1 MEKQEPIGFVEIC
14 LRILNN
20 DLKHFKF
27 VAAFVLIPT
36 IVVFVMVMWVVK
48 PKYAASAIVTPPAS
62 TQSMAG
68 ALSGMLG
75 GASGM
80 TSFLGLSETSEDAN
94 AVWTILNSWELH
106 NMVIDKFDLARHYEF
121 KGKFHADLLKEFRKN
136 FGLEMNKEE
145 MFSLY
150 YKDTDPKLA
159 VKVIQFMLEKAD
171 SSFNAFKTRQARQSR
186 EYFQSRLDSCEHA
199 LDSLLKDFVNFQVTN
214 NVYEPTVQLEA
225 TIKYLSELQA
235 MREEVN
241 MEMNFEKLDRGENS
255 KRYQELSKRM
265 KGMNSALGGTLKGK
279 HSDIGIMELKKSPQL
294 YSEYLRREAEIRI
307 QEAMYKVL
315 RQQSEQMRME
325 EAKMLTNLHV
335 LEPPWENDKKVSPL
349 RSVALI
355 FTVMVSSLFVTL
367 LCNFIEF
374 MKAESARGSRVAEDW
389 ASITRIFRRKSK
401 KA

>member
-36 IVVFVMVMWVVK
+36 IVAFVMVMWVVK

-214 NVYEPTVQLEA
+214 NVYEPNVQLEA

-335 LEPPWENDKKVSPL
+335 LEPPWENDKKISPKRGL
-349 RSVALI
+349 LLV
-355 FTVMVSSLFVTL
+355 FTVFFTFFFATF
-367 LCNFIEF
+367 LCNLVEY
-374 MKAESARGSRVAEDW
+374 MRSESRTNSKTAAEWDFFVKK
-389 ASITRIFRRKSK
+389 IFFWRK
-401 KA
+401 

>member
-1 MEKQEPIGFVEIC
+1 MEKQESIGFVEIC
-14 LRILNN
+14 LRIVNN
-20 DLKHFKF
+20 DLKHFNLI
-27 VAAFVLIPT
+27 VALVMIPT
-36 IVVFVMVMWVVK
+36 ILAFVMVMWVVK

-62 TQSMAG
+62 SQTMAG

-80 TSFLGLSETSEDAN
+80 SSLLGLSETSEDAN

-121 KGKFHADLLKEFRKN
+121 KGKFHADLLREFRKN
-136 FGLEMNKEE
+136 FGLELNKEE

-159 VKVIQFMLEKAD
+159 VEVVKFMLEKAD
-171 SSFNAFKTRQARQSR
+171 SAFNAFKTKQARQSR
-186 EYFQSRLDSCEHA
+186 EYFQSRLDSCEHV
-199 LDSLLKDFVNFQVTN
+199 LDSLLKDFVNFQVSK
-214 NVYEPTVQLEA
+214 NVYEPGVQLEA

-235 MREEVN
+235 MREEMS

-255 KRYQELSKRM
+255 KRYQELAKRM

-279 HSDIGIMELKKSPQL
+279 HSDIGILELKKSPEL

-315 RQQSEQMRME
+315 RQQSEQMRLE

-335 LEPPWENDKKVSPL
+335 LEPPWENDKKISPK
-349 RSVALI
+349 RGLI
-355 FTVMVSSLFVTL
+355 LVFTVFFSFFFASLF
-367 LCNFIEF
+367 CNFIEF
-374 MKAESARGSRVAEDW
+374 MRSESRTNSRTGAEWKFFVGKVCFW
-389 ASITRIFRRKSK
+389 RK
-401 KA
+401 

>member
-1 MEKQEPIGFVEIC
+1 MEKQESIGFVEIC

-27 VAAFVLIPT
+27 VAALVFIPT
-36 IVVFVMVMWVVK
+36 IVAFVMVMWVVK

-62 TQSMAG
+62 AQSMAG

-159 VKVIQFMLEKAD
+159 VEVIKFILDKAD
-171 SSFNAFKTRQARQSR
+171 SAFNAFKTRQARQSR

-335 LEPPWENDKKVSPL
+335 LEPPWENDKKISPK
-349 RSVALI
+349 RGLI
-355 FTVMVSSLFVTL
+355 LVFTVFFTFFFATL
-367 LCNFIEF
+367 LCNLVEY
-374 MKAESARGSRVAEDW
+374 MRSESRTNSKTAAEWDFFVKKICFW
-389 ASITRIFRRKSK
+389 RK
-401 KA
+401 

>member
-1 MEKQEPIGFVEIC
+1 MEKQESIGFAEIC

-27 VAAFVLIPT
+27 VVTFVLIPT
-36 IVVFVMVMWVVK
+36 IIVFIAVMWIVK

-62 TQSMAG
+62 TQPMAG
-68 ALSGMLG
+68 ALSGLMG
-75 GASGM
+75 GSGM
-80 TSFLGLSETSEDAN
+80 TSLLGISMDNEDAN
-94 AVWTILNSWELH
+94 AVWTIFNSWELH
-106 NMVIDKFDLARHYEF
+106 DMVINKFDLARHYEF

-335 LEPPWENDKKVSPL
+335 LEPPWENDKKISPKRGL
-349 RSVALI
+349 LLV
-355 FTVMVSSLFVTL
+355 FTVFITFFFATL
-367 LCNFIEF
+367 LCNLVEY
-374 MKAESARGSRVAEDW
+374 MRSESRTNSKTAAEWDFFVKK
-389 ASITRIFRRKSK
+389 IFFWRK
-401 KA
+401 

>member
-1 MEKQEPIGFVEIC
+1 MEKQESIGFVEIC

-27 VAAFVLIPT
+27 VIALVLIPT
-36 IVVFVMVMWVVK
+36 IVAFVMVMWVVK

-62 TQSMAG
+62 AQSMAG

-159 VKVIQFMLEKAD
+159 VEVIKFILDKAD
-171 SSFNAFKTRQARQSR
+171 SAFNAFKTRQARQSR

-335 LEPPWENDKKVSPL
+335 LEPPWENDKKISPK
-349 RSVALI
+349 RGLI
-355 FTVMVSSLFVTL
+355 LVFTVFFTFFFATL
-367 LCNFIEF
+367 LCNLVEY
-374 MKAESARGSRVAEDW
+374 MRSESRTNSKTAAEWDFFVKKICFW
-389 ASITRIFRRKSK
+389 RK
-401 KA
+401 

>member
-1 MEKQEPIGFVEIC
+1 MEKQESIGFVEIC

-27 VAAFVLIPT
+27 VIALVLIPT
-36 IVVFVMVMWVVK
+36 IVAFVMVMWVVK

-62 TQSMAG
+62 AQSMAG

-80 TSFLGLSETSEDAN
+80 TSLLGLSETSEDAN

-106 NMVIDKFDLARHYEF
+106 NMVIDKFDLARHYKF

-136 FGLEMNKEE
+136 FGLETNKEE

-159 VKVIQFMLEKAD
+159 VEVIKFILDKAD
-171 SSFNAFKTRQARQSR
+171 SAFNAFKTRQARQSR
-186 EYFQSRLDSCEHA
+186 EYLQSRLDSCEHA

-335 LEPPWENDKKVSPL
+335 LEPPWENDKKISPK
-349 RSVALI
+349 RGLI
-355 FTVMVSSLFVTL
+355 LVFTVFFTFFFATL
-367 LCNFIEF
+367 LCNLVEY
-374 MKAESARGSRVAEDW
+374 MRSESRTNSKTAAEWDFFVKKICFW
-389 ASITRIFRRKSK
+389 RK
-401 KA
+401 

>member
-1 MEKQEPIGFVEIC
+1 MEKQESIGFVEIC

-20 DLKHFKF
+20 DLKHFKLI
-27 VAAFVLIPT
+27 VALVMIPT
-36 IVVFVMVMWVVK
+36 ILAFVMVMWVVK

-62 TQSMAG
+62 SQTMAG

-80 TSFLGLSETSEDAN
+80 SSLLGLSETSEDAN

-106 NMVIDKFDLARHYEF
+106 DMVIKNFDLARHYEF
-121 KGKFHADLLKEFRKN
+121 KGKFHADLLREFRKN
-136 FGLEMNKEE
+136 FGLELNKEE

-150 YKDTDPKLA
+150 YRDTDPKLA
-159 VKVIQFMLEKAD
+159 VEVVKFMLEKAD
-171 SSFNAFKTRQARQSR
+171 SAFNAFKTKQARQSR
-186 EYFQSRLDSCEHA
+186 EYFQTRLDSCEHV

-214 NVYEPTVQLEA
+214 NVYEPGVQLEA

-235 MREEVN
+235 MREEVS

-279 HSDIGIMELKKSPQL
+279 HKDIGILELKKSPEI
-294 YSEYLRREAEIRI
+294 YADYLRREAEIRI

-315 RQQSEQMRME
+315 RQQSEQMRLE

-335 LEPPWENDKKVSPL
+335 LEPPWENDKKISPK
-349 RSVALI
+349 RGLI
-355 FTVMVSSLFVTL
+355 LVFTVFFSFFFASL
-367 LCNFIEF
+367 LCNLVEF
-374 MKAESARGSRVAEDW
+374 MRSESRTNSRTGAEWKFFVGKVCFW
-389 ASITRIFRRKSK
+389 RK
-401 KA
+401 

>member
-106 NMVIDKFDLARHYEF
+106 NMVIDKFDLARHYKF

-136 FGLEMNKEE
+136 FGFEMNKEE

-150 YKDTDPKLA
+150 YRDTDAKLA
-159 VKVIQFMLEKAD
+159 VQVLNFMLEKAD
-171 SSFNAFKTRQARQSR
+171 SSFNAFKTKQARQSR
-186 EYFQSRLDSCEHA
+186 EYFQTRLDSCEHV
-199 LDSLLKDFVNFQVTN
+199 LDSLLNSFVDFQVTN
-214 NVYEPTVQLEA
+214 NVYEPNVQLEA

-255 KRYQELSKRM
+255 KRYQELSKRV
-265 KGMNSALGGTLKGK
+265 KGMNSALSGALNGK
-279 HSDIGIMELKKSPQL
+279 HSNIGLLQLKKSPEL
-294 YSEYLRREAEIRI
+294 YAEYLRREAEIRI

-315 RQQSEQMRME
+315 RQQSEQMRLE

-335 LEPPWENDKKVSPL
+335 LEPPWENDKKISPK
-349 RSVALI
+349 RGLI
-355 FTVMVSSLFVTL
+355 LVFTVFFTFFLASLF
-367 LCNFIEF
+367 CNFVEF
-374 MKAESARGSRVAEDW
+374 MRSEKRSNSRTAAEWDFFVQKVCFW
-389 ASITRIFRRKSK
+389 RK
-401 KA
+401 

>member
-1 MEKQEPIGFVEIC
+1 MEKQESIGFVEIC

-27 VAAFVLIPT
+27 VIALVLIPT
-36 IVVFVMVMWVVK
+36 IVAFVMVMWVVK

-62 TQSMAG
+62 AQSMAG

-80 TSFLGLSETSEDAN
+80 TSLLGLSETSEDAN

-106 NMVIDKFDLARHYEF
+106 NMVIDKFDLARHYKF

-136 FGLEMNKEE
+136 FGLETNKEE

-159 VKVIQFMLEKAD
+159 VEVIKFILDKAD
-171 SSFNAFKTRQARQSR
+171 SAFNAFKTRQARQSR

-335 LEPPWENDKKVSPL
+335 LEPPWENDKKISPKRGL
-349 RSVALI
+349 LLV
-355 FTVMVSSLFVTL
+355 FTVFITFFFATL
-367 LCNFIEF
+367 LCNLVEY
-374 MKAESARGSRVAEDW
+374 MRSESRTNSKTAAEWDFFVKK
-389 ASITRIFRRKSK
+389 IFFWRK
-401 KA
+401 

>member
-1 MEKQEPIGFVEIC
+1 MEKQESIGFVEIC

-20 DLKHFKF
+20 DLKHFKLI
-27 VAAFVLIPT
+27 VACVLIPT
-36 IVVFVMVMWVVK
+36 IVAFVLVMWVVK
-48 PKYAASAIVTPPAS
+48 PKYAASAIVTPPANS
-62 TQSMAG
+62 QSMAG

-80 TSFLGLSETSEDAN
+80 SSLLGLSETSEDAN

-106 NMVIDKFDLARHYEF
+106 DMVINNFDLARHYEF
-121 KGKFHADLLKEFRKN
+121 KGKFHADLLREFRKN
-136 FGLEMNKEE
+136 FGLELNKEE

-159 VKVIQFMLEKAD
+159 VEVVKFMLAKAD
-171 SSFNAFKTRQARQSR
+171 SAFNAFKTRQARQSR
-186 EYFQSRLDSCEHA
+186 EYFQSRLDSCEHV

-214 NVYEPTVQLEA
+214 NVYEPSIQLEA

-265 KGMNSALGGTLKGK
+265 KGMNSALGGTLRGK
-279 HSDIGIMELKKSPQL
+279 HSDIGILELKKSPEL

-335 LEPPWENDKKVSPL
+335 LEPPWENDKKISPK
-349 RSVALI
+349 RGLI
-355 FTVMVSSLFVTL
+355 LVFTVFFSFFFASLF
-367 LCNFIEF
+367 CNFIEF
-374 MKAESARGSRVAEDW
+374 MRSESRTNSRTGAEWNFFVGKVCFW
-389 ASITRIFRRKSK
+389 RK
-401 KA
+401 

>member
-1 MEKQEPIGFVEIC
+1 MEKQESIGFVEIC

-27 VAAFVLIPT
+27 VTALVLIPT
-36 IVVFVMVMWVVK
+36 IVAFVMVMWVVK

-159 VKVIQFMLEKAD
+159 VEVIKFILDKAD
-171 SSFNAFKTRQARQSR
+171 SAFNAFKTRQARQSR

-335 LEPPWENDKKVSPL
+335 LEPPWENDKKISPK
-349 RSVALI
+349 RGLI
-355 FTVMVSSLFVTL
+355 LVFTVFFTFFFATL
-367 LCNFIEF
+367 LCNLVEY
-374 MKAESARGSRVAEDW
+374 MRSESRTNSKTAAEWDFFVKKICFW
-389 ASITRIFRRKSK
+389 RK
-401 KA
+401 

>member
-1 MEKQEPIGFVEIC
+1 MEKQESIGFVEIC

-20 DLKHFKF
+20 DLKHFKL
-27 VAAFVLIPT
+27 VSALVLIPT
-36 IVVFVMVMWVVK
+36 IIVFVVVMWVVK
-48 PKYAASAIVTPPAS
+48 PMYAASAIVTPPAS
-62 TQSMAG
+62 SQTMAG

-80 TSFLGLSETSEDAN
+80 SSLLGLSETSEDAN

-106 NMVIDKFDLARHYEF
+106 DMVIDKFDLANHYEF
-121 KGKFHADLLKEFRKN
+121 KGKFHADLLKDFRKN
-136 FGLEMNKEE
+136 FGLELNKEE

-159 VKVIQFMLEKAD
+159 VEVVKFMLEKAD
-171 SSFNAFKTRQARQSR
+171 SAFNAFKTRQARQSR
-186 EYFQSRLDSCEHA
+186 VYFQSRLDSCEHV

-214 NVYEPTVQLEA
+214 NVYEPGVQLEA

-235 MREEVN
+235 MREEVG

-265 KGMNSALGGTLKGK
+265 QGMNSALGGTLKGK
-279 HSDIGIMELKKSPQL
+279 HKDIGILELKKSPEL
-294 YSEYLRREAEIRI
+294 YADYLRREAEIRI

-315 RQQSEQMRME
+315 RQQSEQMRLE

-335 LEPPWENDKKVSPL
+335 LEPPWENDKKVSPRRGL
-349 RSVALI
+349 ILI
-355 FTVMVSSLFVTL
+355 FTVFFTFFLASL
-367 LCNFIEF
+367 LCNLVEY
-374 MKAESARGSRVAEDW
+374 MRSESRTNTKTAAEWDFFV
-389 ASITRIFRRKSK
+389 RKVCFWRK
-401 KA
+401 